1 MLRLVKEIL
10 ESHGA
15 EDTIHVTVDYSSTDI
30 NMLMDA
36 LYSGDLPTGA
46 DTEGTFAQMCE
57 DFEIFKTTDISDREA
72 VHTTVAVSSADE
84 AIVIGEFEIVPEIVS
99 TQQQDIVEESG
110 EQGPPAPTQQEIIE
124 ASQDP
129 AVALL
134 QQEINDASHHER
146 DPPTVIVEDSAC
158 FTPAAA
164 EPWSIK
170 EQSSLC
176 CVCNETALS
185 HR

>member
-1 MLRLVKEIL
+1 MWRLVRDIL
-10 ESHGA
+10 ECHGA

-36 LYSGDLPTGA
+36 IYSGDLPTAA
-46 DTEGTFAQMCE
+46 DTTGTFAKMCE
-57 DFEIFKTTDISDREA
+57 DFEIIKTTDISDREA
-72 VHTTVAVSSADE
+72 VHTTVTVSSADE
-84 AIVIGEFEIVPEIVS
+84 AIVIGEFEIVPEIVT
-99 TQQQDIVEESG
+99 TQQQEIVEASD
-110 EQGPPAPTQQEIIE
+110 EQSPPAAMQEQMIE
-124 ASQDP
+124 ASHDQS
-129 AVALL
+129 VASL
-134 QQEINDASHHER
+134 QQEVVEVSHDER

-158 FTPAAA
+158 FTPPAA
-164 EPWSIK
+164 EPWSMK